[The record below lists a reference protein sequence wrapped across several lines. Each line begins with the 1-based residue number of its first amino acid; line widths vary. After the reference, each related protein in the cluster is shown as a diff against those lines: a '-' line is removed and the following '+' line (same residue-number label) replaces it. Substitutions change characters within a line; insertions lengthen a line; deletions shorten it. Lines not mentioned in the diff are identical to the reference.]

1 MAVAFRILNYV
12 RSWINA
18 LHVPRL
24 LLEMHVHISYIL
36 FAVLQKSASTEYAH
50 ACWRLD
56 VSFFD
61 FDFRQQLPKNVHFG
75 NIFETTTF
83 EFLDISPYPENIHCA
98 LNRQVLDATT
108 GGCSQ

>member
-1 MAVAFRILNYV
+1 M
-12 RSWINA
+12 
-18 LHVPRL
+18 
-24 LLEMHVHISYIL
+24 
-36 FAVLQKSASTEYAH
+36 VLSTSTEYAH
-50 ACWRLD
+50 ACWRLN
-56 VSFFD
+56 VSFVY

>member
-50 ACWRLD
+50 AC
-56 VSFFD
+56 
-61 FDFRQQLPKNVHFG
+61 
-75 NIFETTTF
+75 
-83 EFLDISPYPENIHCA
+83 
-98 LNRQVLDATT
+98 
-108 GGCSQ
+108 

>member
-1 MAVAFRILNYV
+1 MAPSI
-12 RSWINA
+12 
-18 LHVPRL
+18 P
-24 LLEMHVHISYIL
+24 M
-36 FAVLQKSASTEYAH
+36 
-50 ACWRLD
+50 RLD

-61 FDFRQQLPKNVHFG
+61 FDFRQQLTKNVHFG

-108 GGCSQ
+108 GDFCRTAKRI